1 MNAGC
6 RWWSLVLSVC
16 AGAQAAAQLVVLPS
30 DISVGLAAEPS
41 TNLQSWQPITF
52 TLSVTNHG
60 PEPVERFAIVSSP
73 IYDELDFNNA
83 SSDCQNIFLNV
94 VDLVDGFYFLYA
106 WQPAPTT
113 PLAVNETRS
122 CHLTLP
128 LTAVAPTVMPFS
140 FGLSRPW
147 TDPDPSNNEAT
158 VVLRRGVEPTA
169 IPALSPALLIA
180 LVLLIVGC
188 AVRAFQMGRAAC
200 RAQIMARC
208 RTSLGTTSPADSHRE
223 DHAGTRH
230 RTPTPLQST
239 LC

>member
-1 MNAGC
+1 VLNAGC

-16 AGAQAAAQLVVLPS
+16 ACAQAAAQSVVLPS
-30 DISVGLAAEPS
+30 DISVGLTADPS
-41 TNLQSWQPITF
+41 TNLHSWQPITF

-83 SSDCQNIFLNV
+83 SSDCQDIVLAV

-106 WQPAPTT
+106 WHLALQT

-128 LTAVAPTVMPFS
+128 LTAVAPPVMPFS

-147 TDPDPSNNEAT
+147 IDPDPSNNEAI
-158 VVLRRGVEPTA
+158 VILRRAAEPTA

-188 AVRAFQMGRAAC
+188 AARAFQRGRAAC
-200 RAQIMARC
+200 R
-208 RTSLGTTSPADSHRE
+208 
-223 DHAGTRH
+223 
-230 RTPTPLQST
+230 
-239 LC
+239 